1 MHRCITYRSMA
12 LLQSII
18 FILFAF
24 YYNNLAVGA
33 NDDIDYSISQKEAPV
48 TNILKEDSELE
59 HIEEE
64 SIEDKPST
72 LYFDVPLDESLQ
84 EHIFNLCEERGIDP
98 AIVVAMIGK
107 ESNYHAYSIGDN
119 GNSLGLMQ
127 IQPRWH
133 RSRMEKLGCTDLLDP
148 YQNVTVGI
156 DLLGDLLSSGKS
168 VEWALMAYN
177 GGSTYANRK
186 ASQGVVSSYAQ
197 TVLRNSKQIS
207 YKM

>member
-24 YYNNLAVGA
+24 YYNNLVVGA
-33 NDDIDYSISQKEAPV
+33 NDDIDYSISQKETSATHILEEIKTTEKATEIV
-48 TNILKEDSELE
+48 T
-59 HIEEE
+59 EEP
-64 SIEDKPST
+64 SI

-98 AIVVAMIGK
+98 AIVIAMIGK
-107 ESNYHAYSIGDN
+107 ESNYHAYLIGDN

-177 GGSTYANRK
+177 GGSAYANRK
-186 ASQGVVSSYAQ
+186 ALQGVVSSYAQ
-197 TVLRNSKQIS
+197 TVLRNSKQIT